1 MRGSCRRWPGGIGL
15 VVAVVTLLTTVP
27 PAGARPVAA
36 QPYRVLVFTKTAG
49 YRHASIPDGVTAIRR
64 LGAEHGFA
72 VDEAPDARLFTD
84 AGLRRYAAVV
94 WLSTTGNL
102 LTPGQQVAFERYIR
116 GGGGYVGVHAAADAE
131 YGWPWYGK
139 LVGAVFRSHPP
150 LQRATVSAQDR
161 RHPATASLPARWT
174 RLDEWYDFRANPGP
188 QVHVL
193 AADTPTTYPD
203 GRRGGG
209 HPVVWCQN
217 YDGGRSFYVAFGH
230 TSASWREP
238 AFLTLVLGGIQ
249 TAAGAR
255 PADCAAR
262 STKSHGTSAVP
273 LVLGGLAALA
283 AATAA
288 TGAVLLRRRRR
299 RPPHDTAA

>member
-1 MRGSCRRWPGGIGL
+1 MS
-15 VVAVVTLLTTVP
+15 AT
-27 PAGARPVAA
+27 AVAA
-36 QPYRVLVFTKTAG
+36 RPYRVLVFTMTAG
-49 YRHASIPDGVTAIRR
+49 YRHASIPDGVAAIRR

-72 VDEAPDARLFTD
+72 VDEAADARPFTD
-84 AGLRRYAAVV
+84 AGLRPYAAVV

-102 LTPGQQVAFERYIR
+102 LTAPEQLVFERYIR

-131 YGWPWYGK
+131 YGWAWYGG

-150 LQRATVSAQDR
+150 IQRATVLIKDR
-161 RHPATASLPARWT
+161 RHPATASLPAAWT
-174 RLDEWYDFRANPGP
+174 RLDEWYDFRANPGSH
-188 QVHVL
+188 VHLL
-193 AADTPTTYPD
+193 ATDTQTTYPD

-238 AFLTLVLGGIQ
+238 AFLTVVLGGIE

-255 PADCAAR
+255 PADCAPPSPSAPSPSAR
-262 STKSHGTSAVP
+262 AANGQGTSAAH

-283 AATAA
+283 AASAVTGTA
-288 TGAVLLRRRRR
+288 LLRRRRR
-299 RPPHDTAA
+299 RTERLRRRGKL

>member
-1 MRGSCRRWPGGIGL
+1 MWGSYRWRPGRTG
-15 VVAVVTLLTTVP
+15 VVAAVVTLLALVP
-27 PAGARPVAA
+27 TACARPVTAR
-36 QPYRVLVFTKTAG
+36 PYRVLVFTMTAG
-49 YRHASIPDGVTAIRR
+49 YRHPSIPDGVAAIRR

-72 VDEAPDARLFTD
+72 VDEAADARPFTD
-84 AGLRRYAAVV
+84 AGLRPYTAVV

-102 LTPGQQVAFERYIR
+102 LTVGQQQAFERYIR

-131 YGWPWYGK
+131 YGWAWYGR

-150 LQRATVSAQDR
+150 IQRATVLISDR
-161 RHPATASLPARWT
+161 RHPATASLPARWN

-193 AADTPTTYPD
+193 ATDSPTTYPD

-238 AFLTLVLGGIQ
+238 AFLALMLGGIQ
-249 TAAGAR
+249 TAAGAL
-255 PADCAAR
+255 PATCAAP
-262 STKSHGTSAVP
+262 TP
-273 LVLGGLAALA
+273 VL
-283 AATAA
+283 
-288 TGAVLLRRRRR
+288 
-299 RPPHDTAA
+299 